1 MLEFLLLSFFAVS
14 FWFTQKLTDW
24 HHEHWLNFFPYA
36 KIFFW
41 ILAWII
47 TFFLISYN
55 EVLLITYFSL
65 LLYWLILLKVDNHWH
80 MITAIFMIFWVLYYW
95 NNHQFFPIYIILSMF
110 LWYFFLNFIRK
121 NLNIKLLKWF
131 FKYKLHFFIP
141 PIILAFYLNNFYA
154 FSMVLF
160 NLIWTYLAVYIFKI
174 K

>member
-1 MLEFLLLSFFAVS
+1 MLEFLYLSISALAFGFS
-14 FWFTQKLTDW
+14 QKLTDW
-24 HHEHWLNFFPYA
+24 HNEHWLNFFLYA

-41 ILAWII
+41 VLAWFI

-55 EVLLITYFSL
+55 EVLLVTYFSL
-65 LLYWLILLKVDNHWH
+65 LLYWFFLLKVDNHWH

-95 NNHQFFPIYIILSMF
+95 NNYWYFPIYEILFMF
-110 LWYFFLNFIRK
+110 LWYLVLNFVRK
-121 NLNIKLLKWF
+121 KLNIKFLSKF

-141 PIILAFYLNNFYA
+141 PIIFTIYSGNIYA

-160 NLIWTYLAVYIFKI
+160 NLLWTYLAVYTFKI

>member
-1 MLEFLLLSFFAVS
+1 MLEFLYLSFLALL
-14 FWFTQKLTDW
+14 FWCTQKLTDG

-41 ILAWII
+41 IVAGII

-55 EVLLITYFSL
+55 ETLLVTYFSL
-65 LLYWLILLKVDNHWH
+65 LLYWFFLLKVDNHWH
-80 MITAIFMIFWVLYYW
+80 MITAIFMMFWVLYYG
-95 NNHQFFPIYIILSMF
+95 NIYGNFPIYIILFMF
-110 LWYFFLNFIRK
+110 LWYVFLNFIRK
-121 NLNIKLLKWF
+121 KWNIKFLTSF

-141 PIILAFYLNNFYA
+141 PIIYAFYANDFYA

-160 NLIWTYLAVYIFKI
+160 NLIGTYFAVYIFKI